1 MTTIERALFTAQ
13 RRRKYL
19 LLPITVVTAILSF
32 ILFEWTTALLL
43 TLVVFLFTWGL
54 LSDSVE
60 QIEDL
65 RSIRRNR

>member
-1 MTTIERALFTAQ
+1 VTTIERALFTAQ

-32 ILFEWTTALLL
+32 VIFDWSNALLL
-43 TLVVFLFTWGL
+43 TIVVFLLAWGL

>member
-32 ILFEWTTALLL
+32 ILLDWSNALLL
-43 TLVVFLFTWGL
+43 TIVVFLLAWGL
-54 LSDSVE
+54 LSNSVE
-60 QIEDL
+60 QIEDI